1 MRSSRAVGTGVGE
14 VRRPAWRA
22 GDTIQLGV
30 VTFSHAVQ
38 HIYVA
43 ALALT
48 YPYVVA
54 EFGISYGT
62 LGILLGVA
70 GLVGGVLQAAAGMVR
85 HVSARLLLVGQNVGL
100 AVAALLAA
108 IAPGFATFSAAR
120 MVGAFS
126 HWPQHPV
133 GSAYLTER
141 YPGRRGLVLSWH
153 TTGGSIGTFLVP
165 LAAAG
170 LITYFGW
177 RSTLAVFAAAML
189 LGAGLVFSF
198 LRTARASAAETYG
211 THQLAQTPDQPAQAE
226 QPGEVRASPGIPLR
240 SLLRRRT
247 VVAVL
252 VASTIAAAGRG
263 LGALTTYVP
272 AYLSSDLGL
281 APTPVSAVFAVLVL
295 GSIIGPVLAGQLSDR
310 LGRRRVLVTVYLV
323 GAAALVGFV
332 LIGSVLVALTIMA
345 LLVGVF
351 AYAESPLLQ
360 SLFADAAEGA
370 EQRAAFG
377 VYFAI
382 AYGVGS
388 LWLTALGAII
398 DAAGFQAAFFTMAA
412 SFVAAALTVVGV
424 RPGVAS

>member
-1 MRSSRAVGTGVGE
+1 MRSSGAVSVGE
-14 VRRPAWRA
+14 AHRPAWRA
-22 GDTIQLGV
+22 GDTVQLGV

-54 EFGISYGT
+54 EFGLSYRT

-70 GLVGGVLQAAAGMVR
+70 GLVGGLLQAAAGMVR
-85 HVSARLLLVGQNVGL
+85 RVSARVLLVGQNVGL
-100 AVAALLAA
+100 AIAALLAA
-108 IAPGFATFSAAR
+108 VAPGFATFSAAR

-126 HWPQHPV
+126 AWPQHPV
-133 GSAYLTER
+133 GSAYLAER
-141 YPGRRGLVLSWH
+141 YPQRRGLVLSWH

-189 LGAGLVFSF
+189 VGAGLVFAF
-198 LRTARASAAETYG
+198 LRTARSRAAAPNAADAAEE
-211 THQLAQTPDQPAQAE
+211 PAEPAE
-226 QPGEVRASPGIPLR
+226 QPPPSAERASSGVALR

-281 APTPVSAVFAVLVL
+281 GPTTVSAVFAVLVL

-323 GAAALVGFV
+323 GAAALAGFV

-370 EQRAAFG
+370 EQRSAFG
-377 VYFAI
+377 CYFAI

-388 LWLTALGAII
+388 LWLTVLGAII
-398 DAAGFQAAFFTMAA
+398 SAAGFRAAFFTMAA

-424 RPGVAS
+424 RPRVAS